1 MCVCCGRH
9 QHHQSSD
16 GGVLHF
22 SRCQFR
28 RNDLRMPAR
37 SSLVEL
43 ASNCGQCH
51 WLCSVLRAKQSSNI
65 TLLILRGAS
74 QWKTIV
80 FIFVF
85 VCCCLR
91 DDSINRIYSQ
101 TGAKIRIGNATIHNN
116 IEWLQMSY
124 FAHDSSEIWCA
135 TPPVYCLSGVLIFKW
150 RVERR
155 LAYIIECL
163 HTLHLWLVMFVVM
176 LRTVC
181 GAKERPLRHTFIV
194 CSFAGDVIRFTGE
207 EANVRSAIAI
217 VAESFTTARVK
228 CDDSWVPQLNW
239 FITCIIT

>member
-1 MCVCCGRH
+1 MGFCFSSVWSVTDKCSSCSINPILEVDVGKTQQHKCTAAAMYNFIFEFSSMCVCCGRH
-9 QHHQSSD
+9 QHHQSPD

-85 VCCCLR
+85 VCCCHR

-116 IEWLQMSY
+116 IE
-124 FAHDSSEIWCA
+124 
-135 TPPVYCLSGVLIFKW
+135 
-150 RVERR
+150 
-155 LAYIIECL
+155 
-163 HTLHLWLVMFVVM
+163 
-176 LRTVC
+176 
-181 GAKERPLRHTFIV
+181 
-194 CSFAGDVIRFTGE
+194 
-207 EANVRSAIAI
+207 
-217 VAESFTTARVK
+217 
-228 CDDSWVPQLNW
+228 
-239 FITCIIT
+239 